1 MEECIEWMVLSQLP
15 GVGPTGFW
23 QLVEH
28 FGSPGAV
35 LSCSVKKLRGLPGI
49 RKNQSQGF
57 EKRELVR
64 QKCLHQLDVLK
75 KMGAHCLTFEDSEY
89 PQLLK
94 EIKDPP
100 PLLYLLGDKTLL
112 NDCNVGIVGSR
123 AATSYGHRTAFTIAN
138 RLAHQGVTIV
148 SGLALGIDA
157 EAHKG
162 ALAANGKTI
171 AVLGCGI
178 DIVYPR
184 QNRVLFEQIAKKGAV
199 VSENPLG
206 TAPEGFRFPARNRII
221 AGTSRGVLVVEA
233 ARKSG
238 SLITAQIALDEGRDV
253 YAVPGQVDSFKSEGT
268 HWLLQQGAKLVQSE
282 MDILEELPVDSVRSH
297 GNQEIDGNINPSSL
311 EPEAIQLLQCIETYP
326 CSRDELIGKSG
337 IAVPEFSELL
347 LILELEG
354 FVEILPGDEI
364 RRLLPMS

>member
-1 MEECIEWMVLSQLP
+1 MIGAPSSKW
-15 GVGPTGFW
+15 
-23 QLVEH
+23 
-28 FGSPGAV
+28 SP
-35 LSCSVKKLRGLPGI
+35 
-49 RKNQSQGF
+49 
-57 EKRELVR
+57 
-64 QKCLHQLDVLK
+64 
-75 KMGAHCLTFEDSEY
+75 
-89 PQLLK
+89 
-94 EIKDPP
+94 
-100 PLLYLLGDKTLL
+100 
-112 NDCNVGIVGSR
+112 
-123 AATSYGHRTAFTIAN
+123 
-138 RLAHQGVTIV
+138 
-148 SGLALGIDA
+148 A

-238 SLITAQIALDEGRDV
+238 SLITAQIALVEGRDV

-297 GNQEIDGNINPSSL
+297 GNQEINGHINPSSL

-326 CSRDELIGKSG
+326 CSRDELIGKAG